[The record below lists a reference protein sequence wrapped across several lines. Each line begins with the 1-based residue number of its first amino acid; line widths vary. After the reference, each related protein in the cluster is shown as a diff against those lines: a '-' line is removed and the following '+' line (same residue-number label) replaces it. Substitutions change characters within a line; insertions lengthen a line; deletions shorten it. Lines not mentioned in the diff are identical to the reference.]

1 MKVGRAALWAVRY
14 GLPIVL
20 SVSGIV
26 GFFASDGKGALAG
39 GSVVMIGLGIT
50 VWMINWL
57 IRMTY
62 DSKDDRDK
70 EEAAREYFTQH
81 GRWPGEGNG

>member
-39 GSVVMIGLGIT
+39 GSV
-50 VWMINWL
+50 WMINWL